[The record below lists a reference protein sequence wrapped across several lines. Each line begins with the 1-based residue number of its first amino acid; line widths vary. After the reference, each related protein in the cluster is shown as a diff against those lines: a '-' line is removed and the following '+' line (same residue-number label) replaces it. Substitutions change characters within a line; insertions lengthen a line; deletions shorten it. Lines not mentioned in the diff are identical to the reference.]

1 MSELFRLGQDL
12 WSFLPL
18 PSLGAPSEHDLYL
31 SPHLDDVCFSLGS
44 YVASRGKGTLL
55 NIFTHSNCIRHHDTI
70 GDQRLDELSP
80 GARSML
86 VTTIRR
92 DEDERFAVEVGLCT
106 SYCNLDEAPVRG
118 REPFDPACVHEDTNQ
133 FSAAIMDFIRT
144 LRLDGGER
152 NTVLYCP
159 LGIGGHVDHLVVRNT
174 VLKNLVELQALYKV
188 CFYED
193 LPYAAHPADRQT
205 GLRDFFERISPV
217 KPWRH
222 ALRVRNLSYKR
233 ELLEIYKSQFRWL
246 PAVIQEFSSAT
257 KVPRNPVHEA
267 LWVL

>member
-18 PSLGAPSEHDLYL
+18 PGLGAPSVHDLYL

-55 NIFTHSNCIRHHDTI
+55 NVFTHSNCIQHHDTI
-70 GDQRLDELSP
+70 GTQRLDELP
-80 GARSML
+80 PEARSML

-92 DEDERFAVEVGLCT
+92 EEDSHFIDKAGLQAA
-106 SYCNLDEAPVRG
+106 YCNFDEAPIRG
-118 REPFDPACVHEDTNQ
+118 HEPFDPACVREDTDR
-133 FSAAIMDFIRT
+133 FSPAIMDHIKT
-144 LRLDGGER
+144 LRLGTDER
-152 NTVLYCP
+152 TTTLYCP
-159 LGIGGHVDHLVVRNT
+159 LGIGGHVDHLIVRNT
-174 VLKNLVELQALYKV
+174 VLGNLTELRALYRV

-193 LPYAAHPADRQT
+193 LPYAANPAARQA
-205 GLRDFFERISPV
+205 GLHDFFERVRPAQ
-217 KPWRH
+217 PWRH
-222 ALRVRNLSYKR
+222 ALRVRNLRYKQ

-246 PAVIQEFSSAT
+246 PAVIGEFTPAT
-257 KVPRNPVHEA
+257 RVPHNPVHEA